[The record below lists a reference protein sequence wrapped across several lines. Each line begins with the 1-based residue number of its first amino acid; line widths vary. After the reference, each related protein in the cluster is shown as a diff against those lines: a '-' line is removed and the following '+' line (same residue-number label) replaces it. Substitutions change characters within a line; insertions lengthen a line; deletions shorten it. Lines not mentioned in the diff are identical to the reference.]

1 MLPANSMDAKYAS
14 MMNAIASDAGLYSEL
29 MAFLSDLQASH
40 RDMLHELAEKA
51 LYDKDTA
58 PYALRQAGAVNVLGE
73 IMDMLSR
80 TKKQQEQKL

>member
-1 MLPANSMDAKYAS
+1 MLPANSIDVKYAS
-14 MMNAIASDAGLYSEL
+14 MMNAIVSDTGMYSEL
-29 MAFLSDLQASH
+29 MAFLSDLQDSH
-40 RDMLHELAEKA
+40 RGMLHELAEKA
-51 LYDKDTA
+51 LYDEETA